1 MKMFCSTTVVTVAQL
16 YIFVTIHQIVHLKLA
31 HFLGYKL
38 HLYKVTKQ
46 GTKRT
51 LSLSA
56 GSTLLSLVQAI
67 PLP

>member
-1 MKMFCSTTVVTVAQL
+1 MKMFYITTVVTVAQL

-31 HFLGYKL
+31 HFLVYKL

-46 GTKRT
+46 GTKRS

-56 GSTLLSLVQAI
+56 GSTILPLVQAI